1 MLGGGEGEGVELGEK
16 EALEHLNSG
25 TEEGDWAVT
34 GALFCRFC
42 GFKKGEDGCKPDPPG
57 FSYEDLK

>member
-16 EALEHLNSG
+16 EVLEHLNSG

-42 GFKKGEDGCKPDPPG
+42 GFKKGKDG
-57 FSYEDLK
+57 